1 MLSMERRVLGM
12 IMAGGKGS
20 RLYPLTRERAKPA
33 VPFGGKYRIVDFVL
47 SNFLNSAIH
56 SVYVLTQFKSQ
67 SLLQHLRDGWQFS
80 NLLQNQFIIPVPAQM
95 RAGESWYQG
104 TADAIFQNINLIE
117 QSRPDAV
124 AIFSADHI
132 YRMDIR
138 QMISFHRAKYASV
151 TVACLP
157 IPKENVSA
165 FGAVARDSA
174 GNILSFHEKQASPP
188 EIPGRPGWCLVSMG
202 NYIFET
208 DVLLG
213 ELYQDAEREDSRH
226 DFGHDILPRMISKQ
240 RVVVYDFQEN
250 RIDGEAEHNQ
260 GYWRDVGTVDAYY
273 EAAMDL
279 LSPRP
284 SLNLYNRQWP
294 IHTAEYND
302 PPSKVV
308 RGEEGRLG
316 QVENSMLCGGS
327 VIAGGLVRSSILGR
341 NTYTC
346 EGAEVENCIVLDNC
360 VIAPGCRLRQVI
372 LDKNVRLEPG
382 TVIGYDRETDGRRY
396 SVSDNGIVVV
406 SGGRTPVQ
414 LSTVSV

>member
-1 MLSMERRVLGM
+1 MERRVLGM

-117 QSRPDAV
+117 QSRPDMV

-138 QMISFHRAKYASV
+138 QMISFHRSKYASA

-157 IPKENVSA
+157 TPTRSASA
-165 FGAVARDSA
+165 FGVVAQDNA
-174 GNILSFHEKQASPP
+174 GHILSFHEKLASPP

-208 DVLLG
+208 DVLLQ
-213 ELYQDAEREDSRH
+213 ELYRDAEREDSRH

-240 RVVVYDFQEN
+240 RVIVYDFLEN
-250 RIDGEAEHNQ
+250 PIEGEQEHNR

-279 LSPRP
+279 ISPEP
-284 SLNLYNRQWP
+284 SLNLYNRHWP

-302 PPSKVV
+302 TPAKAVC
-308 RGEEGRLG
+308 GEDGRAG
-316 QVENSMLCGGS
+316 QVENSLLCGGS
-327 VIAGGLVRSSILGR
+327 IIAGGLVRNSILGR
-341 NTYTC
+341 NISVQP
-346 EGAEVENCIVLDNC
+346 GAEVENCIVLDNC
-360 VIAPGCRLRQVI
+360 RIAPGCRIRQVI

-382 TVIGYDRETDGRRY
+382 TVIGYDREADSRRY
-396 SVSDNGIVVV
+396 FMSDNGITVV